1 MKKIIKKGAGLMN
14 GLVLGLCAAWG
25 LTILLKTDVYS
36 LIREEKLEPIISIII
51 WITGAYFM
59 RLLRTYIIVWD
70 KSSESTAQFLKVYA
84 KTALV
89 NLIIPYILGEVY
101 RMYCYSSILEKRHL
115 GILAVLVDRFFDS
128 IPLVILLAGG
138 VIMNGNTLN
147 GVAELVIF
155 FYYFNRCSI
164 LSVSNVL
171 LVF

>member
-14 GLVLGLCAAWG
+14 GLVLGLCVAWG

-89 NLIIPYILGEVY
+89 NLIIPYILV
-101 RMYCYSSILEKRHL
+101 
-115 GILAVLVDRFFDS
+115 
-128 IPLVILLAGG
+128 
-138 VIMNGNTLN
+138 
-147 GVAELVIF
+147 
-155 FYYFNRCSI
+155 
-164 LSVSNVL
+164 
-171 LVF
+171 

>member
-1 MKKIIKKGAGLMN
+1 
-14 GLVLGLCAAWG
+14 
-25 LTILLKTDVYS
+25 
-36 LIREEKLEPIISIII
+36 
-51 WITGAYFM
+51 
-59 RLLRTYIIVWD
+59 
-70 KSSESTAQFLKVYA
+70 
-84 KTALV
+84 
-89 NLIIPYILGEVY
+89 
-101 RMYCYSSILEKRHL
+101 MYCYSGILEKRHL